1 MMRHLCTI
9 GLVWVI
15 VLAGVGTQAVRGQD
29 YSGLERLTPG
39 KTAAQNGLWIE
50 TPLERQF
57 KSGKRVV
64 IADIQGPATITMI
77 HLAVPQSHF
86 GQPIKLLNRD
96 LLLRAFWD
104 GEEKPSVD
112 CPVVDFF
119 CDPGGLRESVNT
131 ALVNKRRGFNAYFPM
146 PFRKSGRIEL
156 VYDGPVEAGDGLWR
170 IMPCYSYVMYRTA
183 ERIPDDSGYFHA
195 CWRQE
200 GLLLGKRDYFAME
213 ARGRGKFVGWNA
225 TVRAPGRG
233 GYPVDMNEKWYIDGE
248 ETPSIELQ
256 GIEDSFGFS
265 WGFPETESLFPM
277 TGWFPFYK
285 GAAAYRFFISDAI
298 SFEKSLRVMIGF
310 GEKEDPMFHRQF
322 SKPGST
328 LQLSTTCYWYQTE
341 PHAPLPA
348 MPPAAERA
356 PAPEERFWPDKEVL
370 PSAEDLRKRGVKLH
384 MMAGREGKEVIFAEP
399 GFDAKAVKGY
409 SYEGWPFPVYHTR
422 ADNQLVQIEVTVP
435 RNARGTL
442 RLYAIDPDNFQ
453 GGRRET
459 VSIDGKQLATI
470 DRFQEGRWLEAPV
483 GPEQTADGKVLIEA
497 KNLNEKSN
505 AVISIVEWIEA
516 K

>member
-1 MMRHLCTI
+1 MSPRPAVTLL
-9 GLVWVI
+9 GLGI
-15 VLAGVGTQAVRGQD
+15 ALAVTGPRAAQAQD
-29 YSGLERLTPG
+29 YSNLATLTPG

-64 IADIQGPATITMI
+64 IAEIQGPATITMI

-86 GQPIKLLNRD
+86 GEPKKLLNRD
-96 LLLRAFWD
+96 LLLRAYWD
-104 GEEKPSVD
+104 GEQQPSVD

-156 VYDGPVEAGDGLWR
+156 VYDGPVEAGNALWR
-170 IMPCYSYVMYRTA
+170 IMPCYSYVIYRTA
-183 ERIPDDSGYFHA
+183 EKIPDDSGYFHA

-200 GLLLGKRDYFAME
+200 GLLLGKRDYLALE
-213 ARGRGKFVGWNA
+213 AKGRGKFVGWNA
-225 TVRAPGRG
+225 TVRAPGRSS
-233 GYPVDMNEKWYIDGE
+233 YPVDMNEKWYIDGE

-310 GEKEDPMFHRQF
+310 GEKENPTFRERY
-322 SKPGST
+322 SRPGNM

-341 PHAPLPA
+341 PHAPLPD
-348 MPPAAERA
+348 MPAAAERA
-356 PAPEERFWPDKEVL
+356 PAPEERFWPNKEVL
-370 PSAEDLRKRGVKLH
+370 PSADDLRKRGVKLH
-384 MMAGREGKEVIFAEP
+384 MMAGREGGEVIFAEP
-399 GFDAKAVKGY
+399 GYAAKALRGY
-409 SYEGWPFPVYHTR
+409 CYEGWPFPVYHTR
-422 ADNQLVQIEVTVP
+422 ADNERLQIEVVVP
-435 RNARGTL
+435 KNAQGAL
-442 RLYAIDPDNFQ
+442 RLYVIDPDNFQ
-453 GGRRET
+453 GGRRQT
-459 VSIDGKQLATI
+459 LLIDGRELATI
-470 DRFQEGRWLEAPV
+470 ENFQQGRWLEHSL
-483 GPEQTADGKVLIEA
+483 GPDQTADGKVLIEA
-497 KNLNEKSN
+497 RNLNEKSN
-505 AVISIVEWIEA
+505 AVISIVEWVE